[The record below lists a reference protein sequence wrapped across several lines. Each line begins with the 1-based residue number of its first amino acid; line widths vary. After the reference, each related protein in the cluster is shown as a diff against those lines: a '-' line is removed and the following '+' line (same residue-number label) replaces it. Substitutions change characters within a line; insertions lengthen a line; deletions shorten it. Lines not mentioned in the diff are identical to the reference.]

1 LCVPTRSM
9 GTRGTIEIYLDRR
22 NPTGYIMVMIKSFFH
37 KGLEDF
43 FYDGTSK
50 GIQAQHASKLAMI
63 LDRLD
68 GATEIKDMNYPGS
81 GLHLLLPKKKGRYA
95 IKVSGN
101 WQLTFE
107 FKDGDALN
115 IDIEDYH

>member
-1 LCVPTRSM
+1 
-9 GTRGTIEIYLDRR
+9 
-22 NPTGYIMVMIKSFFH
+22 MIKSFTN

-43 FYDGTSK
+43 FYDGTRK
-50 GIQAQHASKLAMI
+50 GIQAKHASRLEAI

-68 GATEIKDMNYPGS
+68 AANEIKYMNYPCS
-81 GLHLLLPKKKGRYA
+81 SLHLLLPKTKGRWA

-101 WQLTFE
+101 WRLTFE

-115 IDIEDYH
+115 VDIEDYH